1 MKRTLVSLPDEL
13 FEIMKTKLMGKFG
26 ESDSEIIRNIVI
38 AYLSEKGYL
47 SNVKEEKP
55 KDDDGDNMWEEI
67 IGALVTLLTEKGLV
81 SGKEIDNKIKRR
93 LEYKKNLTKFDDLKQ
108 LA

>member
-1 MKRTLVSLPDEL
+1 MKRALVSLPDEL

-47 SNVKEEKP
+47 SNKEEKP
-55 KDDDGDNMWEEI
+55 NDEADNMWEEI
-67 IGALVTLLTEKGLV
+67 IGALMSVLEE
-81 SGKEIDNKIKRR
+81 KEIVTGKDIDSKIRKR
-93 LEYKKNLTKFDDLKQ
+93 LEYKKNLTKFDDLK
-108 LA
+108 

>member
-47 SNVKEEKP
+47 SNKDDEDNIKDEMIMALVEALEEKRIITG
-55 KDDDGDNMWEEI
+55 KD
-67 IGALVTLLTEKGLV
+67 
-81 SGKEIDNKIKRR
+81 IDKTVRKR
-93 LEYKKNLTKFDDLKQ
+93 LDQKKNLTKFEDLE
-108 LA
+108 

>member
-47 SNVKEEKP
+47 SNKVDEDNIKDEMIMALVEALEEKRIITG
-55 KDDDGDNMWEEI
+55 KD
-67 IGALVTLLTEKGLV
+67 
-81 SGKEIDNKIKRR
+81 IDKTVRKR
-93 LEYKKNLTKFDDLKQ
+93 LDQKKNLTKFEDLK
-108 LA
+108 

>member
-47 SNVKEEKP
+47 SNKDDEDNIKDEMIMALVEALEEKRIITG
-55 KDDDGDNMWEEI
+55 KD
-67 IGALVTLLTEKGLV
+67 
-81 SGKEIDNKIKRR
+81 IDKTVRKR
-93 LEYKKNLTKFDDLKQ
+93 LDQKKNLTKFEDLK
-108 LA
+108 

>member
-47 SNVKEEKP
+47 SNKEDKNEE
-55 KDDDGDNMWEEI
+55 GNMWEEI
-67 IGALVTLLTEKGLV
+67 IGALVTVLEEKGV
-81 SGKEIDNKIKRR
+81 IAGKDIDDKMKKR
-93 LEYKKNLTKFDDLKQ
+93 LEYKRNLTKFDDLK
-108 LA
+108 

>member
-13 FEIMKTKLMGKFG
+13 FDIMKTKLMGKFG

-47 SNVKEEKP
+47 SNKEEKSI
-55 KDDDGDNMWEEI
+55 DDDGNMWEEI
-67 IGALVTLLTEKGLV
+67 IGALVSVLEEKGV
-81 SGKEIDNKIKRR
+81 IDGKDIDTKMRRR
-93 LEYKKNLTKFDDLKQ
+93 LEFKKGLTKFDDLK
-108 LA
+108 

>member
-47 SNVKEEKP
+47 SNQGEKP
-55 KDDDGDNMWEEI
+55 NDEDGNMWEEI
-67 IGALVTLLTEKGLV
+67 IGALVTLLTEKGLI

-93 LEYKKNLTKFDDLKQ
+93 LEFKKNLTKFDDLK
-108 LA
+108 

>member
-47 SNVKEEKP
+47 SNKVDEDNIKDEMIMALVEALEEKR
-55 KDDDGDNMWEEI
+55 I
-67 IGALVTLLTEKGLV
+67 ITGND
-81 SGKEIDNKIKRR
+81 IDKTVRRR
-93 LEYKKNLTKFDDLKQ
+93 LEQKKNLTKFEDLK
-108 LA
+108 